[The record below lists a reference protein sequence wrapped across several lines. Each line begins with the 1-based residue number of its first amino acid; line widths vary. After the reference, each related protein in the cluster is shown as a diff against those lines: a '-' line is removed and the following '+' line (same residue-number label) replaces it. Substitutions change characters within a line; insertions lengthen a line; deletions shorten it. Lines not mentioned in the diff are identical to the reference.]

1 MEGNPFAMYVKS
13 PWCTL
18 KNIFYNFVCQL
29 YLNKSEI
36 KKWDLMI
43 EKAQLLCW
51 QDRIFKIEIVLEIL
65 GIFLFGTALK

>member
-1 MEGNPFAMYVKS
+1 MEGSPFTMYVKS

-18 KNIFYNFVCQL
+18 KISYNFVCQL
-29 YLNKSEI
+29 YLSKSEI

-51 QDRIFKIEIVLEIL
+51 QDRIFKIEIILEIL
-65 GIFLFGTALK
+65 GNISFGTALK